1 MKWLF
6 AILAILR
13 EWLAVNTARKIRR
26 AMSAEAKLQR
36 EREKLLRVA
45 ELESRGVVEHGK
57 RMLEHSEAVK
67 RAKAKVKEI
76 EGRLKLWETK
86 SPPP

>member
-13 EWLAVNTARKIRR
+13 EWLAANTARKIRR
-26 AMSAEAKLQR
+26 AMSAEAKLHR
-36 EREKLLRVA
+36 AREKLLRTVD
-45 ELESRGVVEHGK
+45 LESVRVVEHGK
-57 RMLEHSEAVK
+57 RMLEHSEAGK
-67 RAKAKVKEI
+67 RAKAKVEEI

-86 SPPP
+86 SPPH